1 MDQQPSNDP
10 TAAAS
15 SEKFVTTPLV
25 IIFITIFIDLIGFG
39 MVIPL
44 LPYYAET
51 APFNATPFEIGMLF
65 SVYSWMQFFFSPI
78 LGRLSDRYGRR
89 PILFMSLM
97 GSAVGY
103 FVLGIAGTLTVV
115 FVGRILG
122 GITGGSI
129 STAQAYIADV

>member
-44 LPYYAET
+44 LPYYAV
-51 APFNATPFEIGMLF
+51 FGLF
-65 SVYSWMQFFFSPI
+65 LDAVLFLTDP
-78 LGRLSDRYGRR
+78 R
-89 PILFMSLM
+89 P
-97 GSAVGY
+97 
-103 FVLGIAGTLTVV
+103 TL
-115 FVGRILG
+115 
-122 GITGGSI
+122 
-129 STAQAYIADV
+129 